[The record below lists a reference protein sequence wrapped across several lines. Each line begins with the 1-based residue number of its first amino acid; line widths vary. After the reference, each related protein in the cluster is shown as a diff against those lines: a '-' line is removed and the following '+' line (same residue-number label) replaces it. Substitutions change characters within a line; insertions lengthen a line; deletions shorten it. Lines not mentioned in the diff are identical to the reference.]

1 MKTKIISSVFSCL
14 FILGLAVS
22 GAAFAG
28 DTPISIRYAGS
39 GFDTT
44 ADPNG
49 DGFPVGV
56 YQVRGQG
63 TFGRSEMSATAE
75 FAPDAEVECERAAE
89 GFLGFSLVYSAI
101 THTFA
106 DQSQLFGRATEGWIC
121 FNPVSGEYYGYNE
134 GDYVNGT
141 GRFEPETM
149 PLQPI
154 GWWESTWDG
163 YNLDPAVVYRSF
175 RGEITGGLYK

>member
-1 MKTKIISSVFSCL
+1 VACHQVNKGDKVGET
-14 FILGLAVS
+14 LA
-22 GAAFAG
+22 
-28 DTPISIRYAGS
+28 YAGS
-39 GFDTT
+39 GFDTA
-44 ADPNG
+44 ADPNE

-75 FAPDAEVECERAAE
+75 FVPDAEVECPADE
-89 GFLGFSLVYSAI
+89 GYVGLSFVYGAI

-106 DQSQLFGRATEGWIC
+106 DLSQLFGVGTQGWIC
-121 FNPVSGEYYGYNE
+121 FNPVSGHYFGYNK

-141 GRFEPETM
+141 GRFESDTM
-149 PLQPI
+149 PLEPI

-163 YNLDPAVVYRSF
+163 WNLDPAVVYRSF
-175 RGEITGGLYK
+175 RGELTGGLYK